1 MYKLR
6 RYFFLSS
13 LLAFITIAVLL
24 AVFVRRMVRTN
35 LEELAESRN
44 VVLTQAFSN
53 SLWPAFESL
62 VADSASLS
70 PEDLQN
76 DPRIDELYA
85 LVDEQL
91 NDLSIV
97 KIKVYNLE
105 GITVFSTELAQIG
118 ENKLDNEGYLIAR
131 AGGVASELTHRD
143 TFSAFEQTI
152 SDRDVFSSYVPIYAN
167 GSSGPVVGVFEV
179 YDDVTSLVLRTN
191 QVQWTL
197 LGAVVLL
204 LGVLF
209 TFLALIGQRTFHLIQ
224 TQYEAIRQSEASLK
238 VSEEKY
244 SNLFRQS
251 GDGIFLLNWNGR
263 IQDCNPRIAH
273 MLGYSRDE
281 LLNMSLAD
289 LHPQDFQEQ
298 MQIRTEQLLKNG
310 IAQFEIDFLTQDGSL
325 MPGEV
330 SVTMFEL
337 AGERMLQS
345 IVRDIR
351 ERRRQEELLRQA
363 RDDALEAS
371 KLKSQLLANVSH
383 DLRTPLNAI
392 LGYSEMLQAGIYGE
406 MSAKQQK
413 VASQI
418 IDSTG
423 HLLNFVNNF
432 LDQAQ
437 IEAGKLQLNPQPF
450 ALLDLIVEVEDLVRV
465 LAEAKG
471 LTLHSSI
478 APEMP
483 TQMYGDRYWLR
494 QICQNLLSNSIKF
507 TDSGSIEIKVFPDGP
522 EMWTIQ
528 VTDTGIGIPTAV
540 QEQIFEPFY
549 QPPNSKQ
556 KLGFGLGL
564 SIVQQLTDLMGGKV
578 SLHSVENEGTTI
590 LITLPLQP
598 VPEYV
603 G

>member
-62 VADSASLS
+62 VADSAALS

-76 DPRIDELYA
+76 DPRINELYA